1 MEGRRT
7 AAEHAS
13 ALLRRRL
20 EDAVAGTGLS
30 RTQLI
35 ARSGLARTTVY
46 DALRRNGPVPSAHT
60 VAALAQALKLPV
72 GELLELRRAAE
83 LVGASRED
91 EPGPGRPLSTWD
103 PHDLEVHPAGVVPA
117 GDAGC
122 AQGRRKLPGYVFRP
136 HDQVLAEAVR
146 DAASGRS
153 RMVVLVGTSSTGK
166 TRACWEAVQSLA
178 ASGWR
183 LWHPFDPGRVE
194 AALGELHLVRPRTV
208 VWLNEAQHYL
218 GDPVHGERVA
228 AAVHGLLSAP
238 ERAPILVL
246 GTLWPEYA
254 DRYTALP
261 APRAPDPHSRV
272 RELLTADRRV
282 AVPDA
287 FDDSALAAA
296 EALAE
301 AGDALLVD
309 ALPRVAGHGR
319 VAQDLAGAPELLRRY
334 EDGSPGAR
342 ALLDAAMDA
351 RRLGVGPGLPQS
363 FLTDAAVGY
372 LSEAD
377 FQQLGEDWVE
387 VAYAELARPVHG
399 KQAPL
404 RRVRHRPAHR
414 PPHASPQTDPP
425 HAPTAGPEFRLADYL
440 EQHGRAVRRTACP
453 PASFWHS
460 AHAHLGRADE
470 LTSLGQAAQARHR
483 LEWAYHLYRHAAA
496 NRPLALLLSDIAEW
510 REQAGD
516 RQGAE
521 TLARRAAE
529 LGAPG
534 ALLALA
540 GRRERAG
547 DLDAA
552 ESLAR
557 EAHHAGSVS
566 ALERLAGL
574 RERAGD
580 RAGATGFACRAADA
594 SLFTAVAR
602 LASTRRH
609 GADVEG
615 AEVLLRKAARTG
627 VPFALLELAE
637 SRERAGDKESAEDLA
652 RRAAAFGDVSVL
664 SRLAELRERD
674 GHPEQAEALLR
685 QAAGDHPAAG
695 AVRLAELRE
704 SAGDLDGAEAL
715 LRRAADAGDIRALS
729 RLVLMLEERDQPRA
743 AEDLALRAA
752 AAGDPEAT
760 VRLTHQRE
768 RAGDR
773 EGADTLARWA
783 AAAGASD
790 AADWLAGLRRRS
802 GEVGTHHAPQ
812 RASRTGEDAVSP
824 SPSVPRT
831 DVTSAEDPYVL
842 VGLAQAEEDA
852 GHGARAEEL
861 IRQAA
866 GMGLSIALVWLA
878 DWRAGAGDREG
889 AEALL
894 GDAANAGASLSP
906 LATSLWPHG
915 LDADGTPSAP
925 WL

>member
-1 MEGRRT
+1 MESRQT
-7 AAEHAS
+7 AAEHA
-13 ALLRRRL
+13 LTRLRRRL
-20 EDAVAGTGLS
+20 EDAVAGMGLS
-30 RTQLI
+30 RAQLI

-83 LVGASRED
+83 LVGASGED

-103 PHDLEVHPAGVVPA
+103 PHDLEVHPAGVVPDGSA
-117 GDAGC
+117 GRS
-122 AQGRRKLPGYVFRP
+122 QGRRKLPGYVSRR

-166 TRACWEAVQSLA
+166 TRACWEAVQSLT

-194 AALGELHLVRPRTV
+194 AALSKLHLVRPRTV

-228 AAVHGLLSAP
+228 AAVHHLLSAP
-238 ERAPILVL
+238 ERAPVLVL

-261 APRAPDPHSRV
+261 APQAPDPHSRV

-287 FDDSALAAA
+287 FDDLALAAA
-296 EALAE
+296 QVLAD
-301 AGDALLVD
+301 AGDALFVD
-309 ALPRVAGHGR
+309 ALPRVADHGR
-319 VAQDLAGAPELLRRY
+319 VAQDLAGAPELVRRY

-342 ALLDAAMDA
+342 ALLDSAMDA
-351 RRLGVGPGLPQS
+351 RRLGVGPRLPQV

-372 LSEAD
+372 LPEAD

-387 VAYAELARPVHG
+387 AAYAELARPVHG

-404 RRVRHRPAHR
+404 MRVRHRPALR
-414 PPHASPQTDPP
+414 PPDSSPQAGTSR
-425 HAPTAGPEFRLADYL
+425 TTMAGPEFRLADYL
-440 EQHGRAVRRTACP
+440 EQHGRAVRSTVCP

-460 AHAHLGRADE
+460 AHTHLARPDE

-483 LEWAYHLYRHAAA
+483 LEWAYHLYQQAAA
-496 NRPLALLLSDIAEW
+496 KGPLALLLSDIAVW
-510 REQAGD
+510 REQTGD
-516 RQGAE
+516 RHGAE
-521 TLARRAAE
+521 TLARRAAQ
-529 LGAPG
+529 LGSPG
-534 ALLALA
+534 ALLSLA

-547 DLDAA
+547 DFDAA

-557 EAHHAGSVS
+557 QAHHAGSVF

-574 RERAGD
+574 RESAGD
-580 RAGATGFACRAADA
+580 HAGATDFACQAADA
-594 SLFTAVAR
+594 SLFTAVTR
-602 LASTRRH
+602 LVSTRRH
-609 GADVEG
+609 SADVEDV
-615 AEVLLRKAARTG
+615 EVLLRRAAQSG

-637 SRERAGDKESAEDLA
+637 LREQTGDKEGAEELA

-664 SRLAELRERD
+664 SRLAELREQD
-674 GHPEQAEALLR
+674 GHPDQAEALLR
-685 QAAGDHPAAG
+685 QAAGDHPVAG
-695 AVRLAELRE
+695 AARLARLRE
-704 SAGDLDGAEAL
+704 SAGDLGGAEAH
-715 LRRAADAGDIRALS
+715 LRRAADAGDARALHQ
-729 RLVLMLEERDQPRA
+729 LVLMLEGRDSRA

-760 VRLTHQRE
+760 VRLAHQRE
-768 RAGDR
+768 RTGDR
-773 EGADTLARWA
+773 DGADILARRA
-783 AAAGASD
+783 AAAGSLD
-790 AADWLAGLRRRS
+790 AVVWLAGLRRRA
-802 GEVGTHHAPQ
+802 GEADAHHALQ
-812 RASRTGEDAVSP
+812 RAPLEGSKEAENP
-824 SPSVPRT
+824 SPDAPRT
-831 DVTSAEDPYVL
+831 DETSIQDPYAL
-842 VGLAQAEEDA
+842 VCLAQSEEDA
-852 GHGARAEEL
+852 GHGARAETL

-866 GMGLSIALVWLA
+866 DAGLHIALVWLA
-878 DWRAGAGDREG
+878 EWRNDAGDREG

-894 GDAANAGASLSP
+894 KDAANAGTSLP
-906 LATSLWPHG
+906 ALATSLWPHG

>member
-1 MEGRRT
+1 M
-7 AAEHAS
+7 
-13 ALLRRRL
+13 
-20 EDAVAGTGLS
+20 GLS
-30 RTQLI
+30 RAQLI

-46 DALRRNGPVPSAHT
+46 DSLRRNGPVPSAHT

-83 LVGASRED
+83 LVGASGED

-103 PHDLEVHPAGVVPA
+103 PHDLEVHPAGVVPDGSA
-117 GDAGC
+117 GH
-122 AQGRRKLPGYVFRP
+122 RKLPGYVSRR

-146 DAASGRS
+146 DAVSGRS
-153 RMVVLVGTSSTGK
+153 RMVVLVGASSTGK
-166 TRACWEAVQSLA
+166 TRACWEAVQSLT

-194 AALGELHLVRPRTV
+194 AALSELHLVRPRTV

-228 AAVHGLLSAP
+228 AAVHALLSAP
-238 ERAPILVL
+238 ERAPVLVL

-261 APRAPDPHSRV
+261 APQAPDPHSRV

-287 FDDSALAAA
+287 FDDVALAAA
-296 EALAE
+296 QVLAD
-301 AGDALLVD
+301 AGDTLLVD
-309 ALPRVAGHGR
+309 ALPRVADHGR

-342 ALLDAAMDA
+342 ALLDSAMDA
-351 RRLGVGPGLPQS
+351 RRLGVGPRLPQM

-372 LSEAD
+372 LPEAD
-377 FQQLGEDWVE
+377 FQQLGQDWVDA
-387 VAYAELARPVHG
+387 AYAELARPVHG

-404 RRVRHRPAHR
+404 MRVRHRPAHR
-414 PPHASPQTDPP
+414 PPDSSPQAGTSRTT
-425 HAPTAGPEFRLADYL
+425 TAGPEFRLADYL
-440 EQHGRAVRRTACP
+440 EQHGRAVRSTVCP

-460 AHAHLGRADE
+460 AHTHLARPDE

-483 LEWAYHLYRHAAA
+483 LEWAYHLYQYAAA
-496 NRPLALLLSDIAEW
+496 KRPLALLLSDIAIR

-521 TLARRAAE
+521 TLARRAAQ
-529 LGAPG
+529 LGSPG
-534 ALLALA
+534 ALLSLA

-547 DLDAA
+547 DFDAA

-557 EAHHAGSVS
+557 QAYHAGSVF

-580 RAGATGFACRAADA
+580 HTGATDFACRAADA
-594 SLFTAVAR
+594 SLFTAVTR
-602 LASTRRH
+602 LVSIRH
-609 GADVEG
+609 HSANVEDV
-615 AEVLLRKAARTG
+615 EVLLRKAAQSG

-637 SRERAGDKESAEDLA
+637 LREQAGEKESAEDLA
-652 RRAAAFGDVSVL
+652 RRAAAFGDVTVL
-664 SRLAELRERD
+664 SRLAELREQD
-674 GHPEQAEALLR
+674 GHPDQAEALLR
-685 QAAGDHPAAG
+685 QAAGDHPVAG
-695 AVRLAELRE
+695 AVRLAKLRE
-704 SAGDLDGAEAL
+704 SAGDLGGAEAH
-715 LRRAADAGDIRALS
+715 LRRAADAGDTRALHQ
-729 RLVLMLEERDQPRA
+729 LVLMLEERDPRA

-752 AAGDPEAT
+752 AADDPEAT
-760 VRLTHQRE
+760 VRLAHQRE
-768 RAGDR
+768 RTGDR
-773 EGADTLARWA
+773 DGADILARRA
-783 AAAGASD
+783 ATASEAPAAGPLEGSKK
-790 AADWLAGLRRRS
+790 ADTPSAN
-802 GEVGTHHAPQ
+802 AP
-812 RASRTGEDAVSP
+812 RADE
-824 SPSVPRT
+824 
-831 DVTSAEDPYVL
+831 TSMQDPYAL
-842 VGLAQAEEDA
+842 VSLAQSEEDA
-852 GHGARAEEL
+852 GHGARAETL

-866 GMGLSIALVWLA
+866 DAGLPVALVWLA
-878 DWRAGAGDREG
+878 EWRSEAGDREG

-894 GDAANAGASLSP
+894 KDAANAGTSLPP